1 MGGAGRF
8 WNNRKKQ
15 NTPITELSTLVI
27 WPRYDPQLNYSIGGN
42 FNIYP
47 PTFSLDGRFTFYYAP
62 GSFLSQ
68 NFRHSDPTLAGP
80 ILDQARP
87 SGKQTLRQM
96 AARRAKG
103 SSNEYQ
109 TMIRLGEEWS
119 MYKGATRILR
129 KCRCLLRK
137 ATFRI
142 CMYSFTHLWYR
153 MKKANICC
161 CCMSIICRSRMAK
174 AKQNAWF
181 GFMFI
186 TAQYAPEMKSD
197 QLCLS

>member
-27 WPRYDPQLNYSIGGN
+27 WPRYDPQLNYSIDGN

-47 PTFSLDGRFTFYYAP
+47 PTFSMDGRFTFYYAP

-68 NFRHSDPTLAGP
+68 NFRHFDPTLAGP

-87 SGKQTLRQM
+87 SGIFLRRSDSSASVVSESESPTSSRSAKGLAEKEKQTLRQM

-109 TMIRLGEEWS
+109 TMIQLGEEWS
-119 MYKGATRILR
+119 M
-129 KCRCLLRK
+129 C
-137 ATFRI
+137 
-142 CMYSFTHLWYR
+142 
-153 MKKANICC
+153 KAN
-161 CCMSIICRSRMAK
+161 S
-174 AKQNAWF
+174 
-181 GFMFI
+181 
-186 TAQYAPEMKSD
+186 T
-197 QLCLS
+197 

>member
-8 WNNRKKQ
+8 WNNRKQQ

-47 PTFSLDGRFTFYYAP
+47 PTFSMDGRFTFYYAP

-68 NFRHSDPTLAGP
+68 NFRHFDPTLAGP

-87 SGKQTLRQM
+87 SGILLRRSDSPASMVSESESPTCSRSAKGLAEKGKQTLRQM

-109 TMIRLGEEWS
+109 TMIQLGEEWS
-119 MYKGATRILR
+119 M
-129 KCRCLLRK
+129 C
-137 ATFRI
+137 
-142 CMYSFTHLWYR
+142 
-153 MKKANICC
+153 KAN
-161 CCMSIICRSRMAK
+161 S
-174 AKQNAWF
+174 
-181 GFMFI
+181 
-186 TAQYAPEMKSD
+186 T
-197 QLCLS
+197 

>member
-47 PTFSLDGRFTFYYAP
+47 PTFSMDGRFTFYYAP

-119 MYKGATRILR
+119 MYKAQHEFYVNAAVFLEKRHSGFACIHLPISDTGWKRQTFAAVA
-129 KCRCLLRK
+129 CR
-137 ATFRI
+137 
-142 CMYSFTHLWYR
+142 
-153 MKKANICC
+153 
-161 CCMSIICRSRMAK
+161 
-174 AKQNAWF
+174 
-181 GFMFI
+181 
-186 TAQYAPEMKSD
+186 
-197 QLCLS
+197 